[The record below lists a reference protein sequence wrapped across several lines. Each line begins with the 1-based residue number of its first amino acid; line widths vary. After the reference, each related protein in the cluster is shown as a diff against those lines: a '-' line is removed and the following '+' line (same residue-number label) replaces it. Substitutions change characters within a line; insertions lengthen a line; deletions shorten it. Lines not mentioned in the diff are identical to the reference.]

1 MGVNKDTKIFYQH
14 SCEESDFTGSLGGG
28 STYTYRNKADDADI
42 TKTGMHE
49 VLKDITSHHTKD
61 PNAKDSYPETILAL
75 KTYGNVAD
83 AKAGMIHADVL
94 AAFDTHCD
102 RQEWALVDGNKGL
115 KMTRDWKI
123 EYDASADDH
132 YKQFKDAMD
141 SRWASGTYGLAGAF
155 LVDST
160 DHIF

>member
-42 TKTGMHE
+42 TKTGMSE

-61 PNAKDSYPETILAL
+61 PNAKDSYPETIMAL

-102 RQEWALVDGNKGL
+102 
-115 KMTRDWKI
+115 KI
-123 EYDASADDH
+123 GRAH
-132 YKQFKDAMD
+132 
-141 SRWASGTYGLAGAF
+141 
-155 LVDST
+155 V
-160 DHIF
+160 